1 MDFHQNGSISTLHNL
16 TDRPV
21 EALEQELLGFAET
34 RPMSLVLPSLFSE
47 LEGPALGNI
56 IDELAQ
62 VPYLD
67 NIIIGLDQA
76 DKDQFE
82 YAKSY
87 FGRLPQ
93 KHQILWNSG
102 PRLMAL
108 DRELQDHQLSPDE
121 PGKGRNVWFCFG
133 YFLAG
138 TKADVVGLH
147 DCDILTYKRDLL
159 ARLMYPVA
167 NPKFPYVFS
176 KGYYARVTE
185 EKLNG
190 RVVRLLI
197 SPLLAALKKVCEPS
211 EYLVYLNSFRYA
223 LAGEFAMRRDTVK
236 NIRIPS
242 DWGLEIGV
250 LSEIWR
256 NNSVNAICQ
265 VEIADNYDHKHQP
278 VSEDDPQKGLSKMS
292 TDITKSIFRKLAT
305 HGHIFSAGTFRTI
318 KATYL
323 RTALDRIETYYN
335 DAVINGLTLDRH
347 AEEATVELFAANIM
361 SAGEAFLDTPNERS
375 FMPNWDRI
383 NSAIPDFSQRFV
395 DAVRLDNEEA
405 GLPL

>member
-1 MDFHQNGSISTLHNL
+1 
-16 TDRPV
+16 
-21 EALEQELLGFAET
+21 
-34 RPMSLVLPSLFSE
+34 
-47 LEGPALGNI
+47 
-56 IDELAQ
+56 
-62 VPYLD
+62 
-67 NIIIGLDQA
+67 
-76 DKDQFE
+76 
-82 YAKSY
+82 
-87 FGRLPQ
+87 
-93 KHQILWNSG
+93 
-102 PRLMAL
+102 
-108 DRELQDHQLSPDE
+108 
-121 PGKGRNVWFCFG
+121 
-133 YFLAG
+133 
-138 TKADVVGLH
+138 
-147 DCDILTYKRDLL
+147 
-159 ARLMYPVA
+159 
-167 NPKFPYVFS
+167 
-176 KGYYARVTE
+176 
-185 EKLNG
+185 
-190 RVVRLLI
+190 
-197 SPLLAALKKVCEPS
+197 
-211 EYLVYLNSFRYA
+211 
-223 LAGEFAMRRDTVK
+223 MRRDTVK

-278 VSEDDPQKGLSKMS
+278 VSEDAPQKGLSKMS
-292 TDITKSIFRKLAT
+292 TDITKSIFSKLAT
-305 HGHIFSAGTFRTI
+305 HGHIFSAGTFRTT